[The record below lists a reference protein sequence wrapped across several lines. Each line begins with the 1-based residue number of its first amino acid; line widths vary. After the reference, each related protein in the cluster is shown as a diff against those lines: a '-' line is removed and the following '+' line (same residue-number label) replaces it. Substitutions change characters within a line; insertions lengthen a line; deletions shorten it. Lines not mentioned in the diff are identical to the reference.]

1 MMYVVLIIGAIIA
14 LWFSYAAIKESHKRR
29 YK

>member
-1 MMYVVLIIGAIIA
+1 MMYLILIIGAIGA